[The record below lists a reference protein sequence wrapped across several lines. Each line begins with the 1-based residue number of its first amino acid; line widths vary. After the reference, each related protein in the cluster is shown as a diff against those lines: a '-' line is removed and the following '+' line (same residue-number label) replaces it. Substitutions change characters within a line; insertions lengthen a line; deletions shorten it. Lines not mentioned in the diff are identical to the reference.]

1 MKLTST
7 FEEFL
12 TAFKAK
18 TKKEQKGQK
27 ASEEGF
33 DYNEVVKTLGRS
45 CGLWQCRLLGLLAVL
60 ILLDGLYDN
69 LYEFTAFTPSYRCN
83 IPFCEHPG
91 NATYF
96 MKESSKDFALYVERG
111 IPTDQLQTGEGCD
124 YLGISGMPIGMDQE
138 AILNKV
144 RDLAEN
150 CKSKQHLFS
159 MDLTSKKKHQS

>member
-1 MKLTST
+1 MMKLTT
-7 FEEFL
+7 FEDFL
-12 TAFKAK
+12 TALKAK
-18 TKKEQKGQK
+18 TKVEGRQVKKQI
-27 ASEEGF
+27 EEEPF
-33 DYNEVVKTLGRS
+33 DYNNVVKTLGR
-45 CGLWQCRLLGLLAVL
+45 CGLWQCRLFGLLALVS
-60 ILLDGLYDN
+60 LLDGLYDN

-111 IPTDQLQTGEGCD
+111 IPTDQLQTGEACD

-144 RDLAEN
+144 RDLTEN
-150 CKSKQHLFS
+150 YKRANNTLPFLIS
-159 MDLTSKKKHQS
+159 T